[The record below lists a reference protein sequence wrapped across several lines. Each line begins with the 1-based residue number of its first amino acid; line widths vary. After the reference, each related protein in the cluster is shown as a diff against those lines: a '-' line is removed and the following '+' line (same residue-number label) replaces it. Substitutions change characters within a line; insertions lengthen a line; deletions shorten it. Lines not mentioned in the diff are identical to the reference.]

1 MLLSP
6 RGQHSESGQMDQ
18 VLEYSPILI
27 QGTITTIEL
36 TVASAIVALI
46 ISFVVGLSRFS
57 RFAAVRIAA
66 IIYLEFFRGTSAIV
80 QMFFMF
86 YVLPLLGV
94 HLSPLLAGII
104 ACGFNLGSYGS
115 EVVRGA
121 VQSVPRA
128 QHEAA
133 VALNYTTYQK
143 YRYVLLPQAIPVMIP
158 TFGNLLIEL
167 LKLTAVASLITIS
180 DLTFMA
186 QIIRVQTALTLEPFL
201 IIMVIYFIIASCL
214 VGIVDFIAKK
224 INKGR
229 NITVRK
235 GI

>member
-1 MLLSP
+1 
-6 RGQHSESGQMDQ
+6 MDQ
-18 VLEYSPILI
+18 ILEYSPILI
-27 QGTITTIEL
+27 EGTLTTIEL
-36 TVASAIVALI
+36 TVLSAIVALT

-57 RFAAVRIAA
+57 RYRLVRASA

-80 QMFFMF
+80 QLFFMY
-86 YVLPLLGV
+86 YVLPLMGV
-94 HLSPLLAGII
+94 HFSPLMAGVI

-121 VQSVPRA
+121 IQSVARG

-133 VALNYTTYQK
+133 TALNYTTYQL
-143 YRYVLLPQAIPVMIP
+143 YRYVLIPQAIPVMIP

-186 QIIRVQTALTLEPFL
+186 QIIRVQTAMTLEPFL
-201 IIMVIYFIIASCL
+201 IILVIYFIIASGL
-214 VGIVDFIAKK
+214 VRFTNFVGAKFSFSK
-224 INKGR
+224 DTAKSGGN
-229 NITVRK
+229 
-235 GI
+235 